1 MDPGDLDDKLWV
13 LKQSLL
19 KVVVKLGLPVGLMQA
34 FRVIYNLVDMYW
46 LGNYSTLAL
55 AGVSVAWPIIFLV
68 LATFFG
74 IYGAGTSLVSQY
86 WGAREYTSS
95 LKVAGQ
101 LLLFTITVGPLISA
115 LTIIST
121 PYILVLINAPAET
134 RTPAYDYV
142 SILAM
147 GVPVFGV
154 LESIT
159 SVYMASGTP
168 FLPLAL
174 RSLGTML
181 NIVLD
186 PLLIYGLHGLPEMG
200 VAGAALATVLSEL
213 VAGTAGLVYFSLMGV
228 KGIKMSFHHIKP
240 DLQLLRLMAKVGLPI
255 SGAALAEASGFT
267 MLAGIISLMGSKA
280 LAAWSIGDR
289 PFGVITIITAGLLT
303 ACSVIVG
310 QSLGAGLLGKARES
324 ATRILVYEVILTSL
338 IITPLI
344 ALRTYISSAFSPQ
357 DIEVS
362 SYASDFMLYMG
373 ISIIPLSM
381 LETARAIAN
390 GSGHTKPVMY
400 LSVLRLWVLRNVLA
414 YVFGPGPLK
423 MGVKGLWIGMAIS
436 NVVTG
441 LIALTWTM
449 RYTWLKPVIGN
460 TNGARKTRI

>member
-13 LKQSLL
+13 LKQPLL

-228 KGIKMSFHHIKP
+228 KGIKMSFHH
-240 DLQLLRLMAKVGLPI
+240 
-255 SGAALAEASGFT
+255 
-267 MLAGIISLMGSKA
+267 
-280 LAAWSIGDR
+280 
-289 PFGVITIITAGLLT
+289 
-303 ACSVIVG
+303 
-310 QSLGAGLLGKARES
+310 
-324 ATRILVYEVILTSL
+324 
-338 IITPLI
+338 
-344 ALRTYISSAFSPQ
+344 
-357 DIEVS
+357 
-362 SYASDFMLYMG
+362 
-373 ISIIPLSM
+373 
-381 LETARAIAN
+381 
-390 GSGHTKPVMY
+390 
-400 LSVLRLWVLRNVLA
+400 
-414 YVFGPGPLK
+414 
-423 MGVKGLWIGMAIS
+423 
-436 NVVTG
+436 
-441 LIALTWTM
+441 
-449 RYTWLKPVIGN
+449 
-460 TNGARKTRI
+460 